1 MKKIN
6 FYSTNLKAPNV
17 NVKDAILKGLAADKG
32 LYMPDHIPTLSEAE
46 FDRLKNADYPEIAF
60 TILKKFLDGFVSDDE
75 LKQICDEA
83 YNFPVPIEKIDSNIF
98 IMRLDRGPTAAFKD
112 FAARAMARLME
123 LFLEREN
130 RRLLILTAT
139 SGDTGSAVANAF
151 HGCDSI
157 KLIVLFPEKEVTD
170 RQRKLMTTLGD
181 NITVVSIDGKFD
193 DCQALVKDAFV
204 DSDLSGLNLSSANS
218 INFARLMPQIVYY
231 VYAYLKCGE
240 EINVCIPSGN
250 FGNLMG
256 GLIAK
261 KMGTPIKKFIVAV
274 NENDEVAR
282 FFKTQIYEKIEP
294 SLNCISNAMNVGH
307 PSNLS
312 RLIALYG
319 GIMDEK
325 GNINKLPDMGKIHE
339 DMAAY
344 SITDEETKQ
353 EIKSV
358 YEKYGVIV
366 EPHGA
371 VGLKA
376 MENYR
381 LETSDSTPVVCIE
394 TADPAK
400 FPEVIREVIN
410 IDPPLPES
418 MKEAMEKE
426 EHYEKL
432 ACDYS
437 EFKKY
442 LITLDAG
449 R

>member
-1 MKKIN
+1 MEKIN

-17 NVKDAILKGLAADKG
+17 NVNDAVLKGLADDKG
-32 LYMPDHIPTLSEAE
+32 LYMPDHIPILSKNE
-46 FDRLKNADYPEIAF
+46 FSALKNADYPEIAF
-60 TILKKFLDGFVSDDE
+60 ATLKKFLDGFVSDDE

-98 IMRLDRGPTAAFKD
+98 IMRLDKGPTAAFKD

-130 RRLLILTAT
+130 RKLLILTAT

-204 DSDLSGLNLSSANS
+204 DSELTGLNLSSANS

-240 EINVCIPSGN
+240 EINVCVPSGN

-261 KMGTPIKKFIVAV
+261 KMGTPISKFIVAV
-274 NENDEVAR
+274 NENDEVAK

-294 SLNCISNAMNVGH
+294 SINCLSNAMNVGH

-325 GNINKLPDMGKIHE
+325 GNINKLPDMKKIHD

-344 SITDEETKQ
+344 SVTDEETKL

-358 YEKYGVIV
+358 YDKYGVII

-381 LETSDSTPVVCIE
+381 LETSDNTPVVCIE

-418 MKEAMEKE
+418 MKEAMDKE
-426 EHYEKL
+426 ENYEKL
-432 ACDYS
+432 ACDYN
-437 EFKKY
+437 EFKKF
-442 LITLDAG
+442 LLVNI
-449 R
+449 

>member
-17 NVKDAILKGLAADKG
+17 NVKDAILKGLADDKG
-32 LYMPDHIPTLSEAE
+32 LYMPDHIPTLSKNE
-46 FDRLKNADYPEIAF
+46 FAALKNADYPEIAF

-75 LKQICDEA
+75 LKLICDEA
-83 YNFPVPIEKIDSNIF
+83 YNFPVPIEKINSNIF

-112 FAARAMARLME
+112 FAARAMASLME

-130 RRLLILTAT
+130 RKLLILTAT

-204 DSDLSGLNLSSANS
+204 DSELTGLNLSSANS

-240 EINVCIPSGN
+240 EINVCVPSGN

-274 NENDEVAR
+274 NENDEVAK
-282 FFKTQIYEKIEP
+282 FFKTHIYEKIEP

-319 GIMDEK
+319 GMMDEK
-325 GNINKLPDMGKIHE
+325 GNINKLPDMEKIHN

-344 SITDEETKQ
+344 SVTDEETKM

-376 MENYR
+376 MEDYR
-381 LETSDSTPVVCIE
+381 LETSDNTPVVCIE

-426 EHYEKL
+426 ENYDRL
-432 ACDYS
+432 ACDY
-437 EFKKY
+437 EAFKEY
-442 LITLDAG
+442 LKKLT
-449 R
+449 

>member
-1 MKKIN
+1 MQEIN
-6 FYSTNLKAPNV
+6 FYSTNLNAKNV
-17 NVKDAILKGLAADKG
+17 NVKEAVLKGLAEDKG
-32 LYMPDHIPTLSEAE
+32 LYMPDHIPTLSNNE
-46 FDRLKNADYPEIAF
+46 FVALKNADYPEIAF
-60 TILKKFLDGFVSDDE
+60 TILKKFLDGFVSDNE
-75 LKQICDEA
+75 LKKICNEA
-83 YNFPVPIEKIDSNIF
+83 YDFPVPIEKITDNFF
-98 IMRLDRGPTAAFKD
+98 ILRLDKGPTAAFKD

-123 LFLEREN
+123 LFLEQEN
-130 RRLLILTAT
+130 KKLLILTAT

-151 HGCDSI
+151 HGCESI

-181 NITVVSIDGKFD
+181 NISVVAIDGKFD

-204 DSDLSGLNLSSANS
+204 DSDLADLNLSSANS

-231 VYAYLKCGE
+231 VYAYLKLDK
-240 EINVCIPSGN
+240 EINICIPSGN

-261 KMGTPIKKFIVAV
+261 KMGVPIKKFIVAV
-274 NENDEVAR
+274 NENDEVAN
-282 FFKTQIYEKIEP
+282 FFKTQLYEKIEP
-294 SLNCISNAMNVGH
+294 SKNCISNAMNVGH

-312 RLIALYG
+312 RLIALYD

-325 GNINKLPDMGKIHE
+325 GNIKKMPDMEKIHR
-339 DMAAY
+339 DMNCY
-344 SITDEETKQ
+344 SVTDEETKH
-353 EIKSV
+353 EIKSI

-376 MENYR
+376 MENYIT
-381 LETSDSTPVVCIE
+381 ETSDSTPVVCVE

-400 FPEVIREVIN
+400 FPEVIREAIN

-426 EHYEKL
+426 ENYERM
-432 ACDYS
+432 ACDY
-437 EFKKY
+437 ETFKKNIID
-442 LITLDAG
+442 LSN
-449 R
+449 

>member
-1 MKKIN
+1 MQEIK
-6 FYSTNLKAPNV
+6 FYSTNLIAENV
-17 NVKDAILKGLAADKG
+17 NVKEAVLKGLAEDKG
-32 LYMPDHIPTLSEAE
+32 LYMPDHIPTLSNNE
-46 FDRLKNADYPEIAF
+46 FVALKNADYPEIAF
-60 TILKKFLDGFVSDDE
+60 TILKKFLDGFVSDNE
-75 LKQICDEA
+75 LKKICNEA
-83 YNFPVPIEKIDSNIF
+83 YDFPVPIEKITDNFF
-98 IMRLDRGPTAAFKD
+98 ILRLDKGPTAAFKD

-123 LFLEREN
+123 LFLEQEN
-130 RRLLILTAT
+130 KKLLILTAT

-151 HGCDSI
+151 HGCESI

-181 NITVVSIDGKFD
+181 NISVVAIDGKFD

-204 DSDLSGLNLSSANS
+204 DSDLADLNLSSANS

-231 VYAYLKCGE
+231 VYAYLKLDK
-240 EINVCIPSGN
+240 EINICIPSGN

-261 KMGTPIKKFIVAV
+261 KMGVPIKKFIVAV
-274 NENDEVAR
+274 NENDEVAN
-282 FFKTQIYEKIEP
+282 FFKTQLYEKIEP
-294 SLNCISNAMNVGH
+294 SKNCISNAMNVGH

-312 RLIALYG
+312 RLIALYD

-325 GNINKLPDMGKIHE
+325 GNIKKMPDMEKIHR
-339 DMAAY
+339 DMNCY
-344 SITDEETKQ
+344 SVTDEETKH
-353 EIKSV
+353 EIKSI

-376 MENYR
+376 MENYIT
-381 LETSDSTPVVCIE
+381 ETSDSTPVVCVE

-400 FPEVIREVIN
+400 FPEVIREAIN

-426 EHYEKL
+426 ENYERM
-432 ACDYS
+432 ACDY
-437 EFKKY
+437 ETFKKNIID
-442 LITLDAG
+442 LSN
-449 R
+449 

>member
-1 MKKIN
+1 MQEIN
-6 FYSTNLKAPNV
+6 FYSTNLNAKNV
-17 NVKDAILKGLAADKG
+17 NVKEAVLKGLAEDKG
-32 LYMPDHIPTLSEAE
+32 LYMPNRIPTLTKNELAE
-46 FDRLKNADYPEIAF
+46 LKNAEYPEIAF
-60 TILKKFLDGFVSDDE
+60 AILKKFLENFVADSE
-75 LKQICDEA
+75 LKAICNEA
-83 YNFPVPIEKIDSNIF
+83 YDFPVPIEKITDNFF
-98 IMRLDRGPTAAFKD
+98 IIRLDKGPTAAFKD

-123 LFLEREN
+123 LFLEQEN
-130 RRLLILTAT
+130 KKLLILTAT

-151 HGCDSI
+151 HGCESI

-181 NITVVSIDGKFD
+181 NISVVAIDGKFD

-204 DSDLSGLNLSSANS
+204 DSDLTCLNLSSANS

-231 VYAYLKCGE
+231 VYAYLKLDK
-240 EINVCIPSGN
+240 EINICIPSGN

-261 KMGTPIKKFIVAV
+261 KMGVPIKKFIVAV
-274 NENDEVAR
+274 NENDEVAN
-282 FFKTQIYEKIEP
+282 FFKTQLYEKIEP
-294 SLNCISNAMNVGH
+294 SKNCISNAMNVGH

-312 RLIALYG
+312 RLIALYD

-325 GNINKLPDMGKIHE
+325 GNINKMPDMKKIHS
-339 DMAAY
+339 DMACY
-344 SITDEETKQ
+344 SITDEETKH
-353 EIKSV
+353 EIKSI

-376 MENYR
+376 MENYIT
-381 LETSDSTPVVCIE
+381 ETSDSTPVVCVE

-426 EHYEKL
+426 ENYERMACDYEKL
-432 ACDYS
+432 L
-437 EFKKY
+437 KN
-442 LITLDAG
+442 I
-449 R
+449 